1 MEAIMIPSKRIFR
14 PAIALAVTLLALPS
28 LASSTSNSTVTV
40 FSKSSTKTNATTLT
54 GVKWHPGHYVLVYDT
69 TSDSSIPSIVSALG
83 VSFRGIQRNYHW
95 NDIEPTY
102 GQYNFSK
109 IQQDLNTVGRYG
121 KRLIVAIQGETFN
134 QPGVSI
140 VPSYLLTSQY
150 GGGVYTTTSGT
161 NIAYYN
167 TAVQGRLYALY
178 QALGNTFDSN
188 PNLEAITLPETAP
201 SAPNASTWNPLYL
214 NDYILGMTNVALS
227 AKSSLPHT
235 NVIQYI
241 NYPTSIISTMIAT
254 LKAAAIGVGGPDVL
268 VEDTGLINGSYPYIK
283 GVANQVPIGMAV
295 QYEDYSAKYHN
306 GPYDPPGIASLYQF
320 SQSQLQS
327 NYVFWL
333 RRTAESA
340 TAANGYHASNYYQD
354 LLDYMATIN
363 WTNNPAGGLS
373 TACPILIGT
382 CTN

>member
-1 MEAIMIPSKRIFR
+1 MMILSKCIFL
-14 PAIALAVTLLALPS
+14 PTIALVVTLLALPS
-28 LASSTSNSTVTV
+28 LASSMSNSTVTV
-40 FSKSSTKTNATTLT
+40 FSNSSTKMNTTTLT
-54 GVKWHPGHYVLVYDT
+54 GVKWHPGHYMLVYDT
-69 TSDSSIPSIVSALG
+69 TSDSSIPSIVSELG
-83 VSFRGIQRNYHW
+83 VSFRGIQRNYNW

-109 IQQDLNTVGRYG
+109 IQQDLNTVRRYG
-121 KRLIVAIQGETFN
+121 KQLIVVIQGKTHN
-134 QPGVSI
+134 NSSVSI

-150 GGGVYTTTSGT
+150 GGGVYTTTNGT

-178 QALGNTFDSN
+178 QALGNMFDSN

-241 NYPTSIISTMIAT
+241 NYPKSIISTMIAT
-254 LKAAAIGVGGPDVL
+254 LKAAGIGVGGPDVL

-306 GPYDPPGIASLYQF
+306 GSYDPPDIASLYQF
-320 SQSQLQS
+320 SQNQLQS

-340 TAANGYHASNYYQD
+340 TAANGYHASNYYQN
-354 LLDYMATIN
+354 LLDYMETIN